1 MRYESH
7 EIFIEIFFNHFCIN
21 PFSLLEFNGWAE
33 LKHSAFAHNND
44 FVWSFESGES
54 MCDGDDC
61 AVFKLFLDNF
71 LNDLIVFHIDVGSGF
86 VNDNDFTLFEEG
98 ATNAQQ
104 LFFASWK
111 TVIVDHLVQSIFLH
125 HDIVQIAFL

>member
-1 MRYESH
+1 
-7 EIFIEIFFNHFCIN
+7 
-21 PFSLLEFNGWAE
+21 
-33 LKHSAFAHNND
+33 
-44 FVWSFESGES
+44 

-86 VNDNDFTLFEEG
+86 VNDNDFTLFEKG

-104 LFFASWK
+104 LFFAS
-111 TVIVDHLVQSIFLH
+111 
-125 HDIVQIAFL
+125 